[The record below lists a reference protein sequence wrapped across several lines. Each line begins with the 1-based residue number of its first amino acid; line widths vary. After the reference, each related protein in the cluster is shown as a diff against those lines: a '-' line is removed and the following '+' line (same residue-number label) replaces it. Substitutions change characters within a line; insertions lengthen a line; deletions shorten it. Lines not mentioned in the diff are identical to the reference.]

1 MGEYKFWYIKIVIYN
16 YLKECIMANIS
27 DRYTRKNFLYNI
39 NSLNNLKSILEHGI
53 LSKNELIRRNISYQD
68 LSNHSVQ
75 DKRDCKYVLNRRT
88 LHDYANLYFDARNPM
103 LFNLVSNKNI
113 NELCVLCVDK
123 RVLDIPGTVVTDMN
137 AAALLAVFENPEKA
151 LERLDF
157 DRIFARSWYDED
169 RLEME
174 SKKKIKCAEVL
185 VYNHIEPQYIKGIL
199 VPNDNAKQL
208 ALSLGLNLR
217 INIDND
223 LFFGR

>member
-1 MGEYKFWYIKIVIYN
+1 
-16 YLKECIMANIS
+16 MANIS

-123 RVLDIPGTVVTDMN
+123 MVLDIPETVVTDRN
-137 AAALLAVFENPEKA
+137 AAAFLAVFEKPENA
-151 LERLDF
+151 F
-157 DRIFARSWYDED
+157 DRLNYDLIFARYWNDGDE
-169 RLEME
+169 L
-174 SKKKIKCAEVL
+174 STYHKKQIKCAEVL
-185 VYNHIEPQYIKGIL
+185 VYNRIDPQYIKGVL
-199 VPNDNAKQL
+199 VPNENAKQL
-208 ALSLGLNLR
+208 ALSLELNL
-217 INIDND
+217 NVKVDND
-223 LFFGR
+223 LFFGW

>member
-1 MGEYKFWYIKIVIYN
+1 MGEYKFWYIKNVIYN
-16 YLKECIMANIS
+16 YLKEYIMANIS
-27 DRYTRKNFLYNI
+27 DRYARKNFLYNI

-103 LFNLVSNKNI
+103 LFNLVSNRNI

-151 LERLDF
+151 L
-157 DRIFARSWYDED
+157 D
-169 RLEME
+169 RLNYDLIFVVIGMMVMNFQHI
-174 SKKKIKCAEVL
+174 IK
-185 VYNHIEPQYIKGIL
+185 NK
-199 VPNDNAKQL
+199 
-208 ALSLGLNLR
+208 
-217 INIDND
+217 
-223 LFFGR
+223 

>member
-103 LFNLVSNKNI
+103 LFNLVSNRNI

-151 LERLDF
+151 L
-157 DRIFARSWYDED
+157 D
-169 RLEME
+169 RLNYDLIFVVIGMMVMNFQHI
-174 SKKKIKCAEVL
+174 IK
-185 VYNHIEPQYIKGIL
+185 NK
-199 VPNDNAKQL
+199 
-208 ALSLGLNLR
+208 
-217 INIDND
+217 
-223 LFFGR
+223 